1 MLDKISESY
10 SVTNNMSDCGSLEG
24 PLVGNMVV
32 DGEVFCFGAD
42 DIEGVVFGVE
52 GGEVDW
58 G

>member
-1 MLDKISESY
+1 
-10 SVTNNMSDCGSLEG
+10 MSDCGSLEG